1 MQDVRAAAIAAWAAA
16 APDDPKLAEAL
27 RTMTSDRNRSIRE
40 SAVKRLAALHHESD
54 LALLR
59 ELEADPD
66 PTIAYFAKS
75 GAEET
80 EGFLK
85 R

>member
-1 MQDVRAAAIAAWAAA
+1 ELRSAALSGWTAA
-16 APDDPKLAEAL
+16 APDDPKLAATL
-27 RTMTSDRNRSIRE
+27 RTLTNDRNRGIRE
-40 SAVKRLAALHHESD
+40 EAVKKLAALHHESD
-54 LALLR
+54 LALLE

-80 EGFLK
+80 KGFLK
-85 R
+85 K